1 MKKKLIFLLQI
12 FILNLFFLQNVFADL
27 NKNLIE
33 NIQYTQTLTF
43 NFQQNIN
50 DKIETGKCFI
60 KYPLLMRCEYK
71 DLKQKSLISN
81 GKTVAIIKKKYK
93 KIYYYPIKATPLFII
108 LQKDKILNLVKNTSP
123 VKINSDI
130 IEYEFNDKKFNKT
143 KILFDKKTLK
153 LKGWETKD
161 AYSNNVTFML
171 DNVIIN
177 NQIVDQFFKIP
188 KEEDL

>member
-43 NFQQNIN
+43 NFQQKIN

-108 LQKDKILNLVKNTSP
+108 LQKDKILNLVKNTPP

-143 KILFDKKTLK
+143 RILFDKKTLK